1 VTVLNS
7 VLRWLLEPP
16 FALATRIAGRLFR
29 SRASRWLVRPYA
41 RWYSVN
47 VAEAEQDLSHYAS
60 LTAFF
65 ARRLRA
71 GSRALPAEADGL
83 VCPVDGLVIAAGR
96 ISADTVL
103 RIKRSE
109 LSVDTLLSPIP
120 PARYAQGSYAVIYL
134 GPGDYHRIHAPVSG
148 VCERIVQIAGAY
160 LPVHALGR
168 AFVPDV
174 FVRNQRVA
182 VEFCCGQDGT
192 GGSYV
197 ALVCVG
203 SAIVGSVRLSEL
215 SKEGASLMMGEEVG
229 WFEFGSTVVVL
240 TTSAGPAI
248 DLPVGA
254 RVRALSPMSLAVE
267 AQKNPPRPG

>member
-1 VTVLNS
+1 MTVLKT
-7 VLRWLLEPP
+7 VLRWLLEPL
-16 FALATRIAGRLFR
+16 FAIATRMAGWLL
-29 SRASRWLVRPYA
+29 SSSASRWLVRPYA

-47 VAEAEQDLSHYAS
+47 VAETEQDLSQYAS
-60 LTAFF
+60 LTEFF

-71 GSRALPAEADGL
+71 GCRPLPAQTSGL

-109 LSVDTLLSPIP
+109 LSLDTLLSPIS

-148 VCERIVQIAGAY
+148 VCERIAQIAGAY

-174 FVRNQRVA
+174 FARNQRVA
-182 VEFCCGQDGT
+182 VEFCCGQERT
-192 GGSYV
+192 AGSYV

-203 SAIVGSVRLSEL
+203 SAIVGSVRLSEM
-215 SKEGASLMMGEEVG
+215 SKERASLRMGEEVG

-248 DLPVGA
+248 DLPVGV
-254 RVRALSPMSLAVE
+254 RVQALSPMSLPVQ
-267 AQKNPPRPG
+267 AQKNSPRPG